1 MLHGVAM
8 ETAGNGG
15 ESARQRMCIKFCH
28 FITYC
33 RTPRA
38 CKLWRGT
45 QKHSL
50 LTWKNHFTRSYEEWM
65 NFSSEAPRLWR
76 FFSLFRGDKM
86 LKGARAD
93 IARTRSQKQQISKFI
108 TVADIF
114 LYRHHNADNVC
125 KNSKTRHDGG
135 FKMQPWL
142 HLLSSDGQRWTI
154 YYWFSSSADLHHFS
168 AHFTIILILT
178 LELLSLILKG
188 VFFSGYSSILKCYGD
203 HFSIEVHILY

>member
-1 MLHGVAM
+1 MHGVRRKCPSVCCSAHDEVHYVLFVTSTASDAAWVGRNAAMLHGVAM

-154 YYWFSSSADLHHFS
+154 YCWFSSSTFL
-168 AHFTIILILT
+168 LILP
-178 LELLSLILKG
+178 S
-188 VFFSGYSSILKCYGD
+188 Y
-203 HFSIEVHILY
+203 